1 MTDESETEGAPARP
15 KEKTPRPTEDM
26 LDAGVRS
33 IALARR
39 FVVFLLAAWNIF
51 AGLSLAIFQGNT
63 ANALGAGGG
72 DQAAQRLVGVHM
84 LMLAPV
90 FFALAWKPEKYG
102 VFIWLAYL
110 SQAAIAAATAF
121 DLLSGNLDVQD
132 GALPLVVSLIFL
144 ALLVYLWVAGRH
156 AEEGAREA
164 RRELAASREAGESSE
179 TTEGSGP

>member
-1 MTDESETEGAPARP
+1 MSDESKTGGASARP
-15 KEKTPRPTEDM
+15 EGGTTRPAEDM
-26 LDAGVRS
+26 LEAGVRS
-33 IALARR
+33 LALARR

-63 ANALGAGGG
+63 ASALGAGGG

-132 GALPLVVSLIFL
+132 GALPLVVALIFL

-156 AEEGAREA
+156 AAEGAREA
-164 RRELAASREAGESSE
+164 RHELAASREAGEGGE
-179 TTEGSGP
+179 TPEGHGS